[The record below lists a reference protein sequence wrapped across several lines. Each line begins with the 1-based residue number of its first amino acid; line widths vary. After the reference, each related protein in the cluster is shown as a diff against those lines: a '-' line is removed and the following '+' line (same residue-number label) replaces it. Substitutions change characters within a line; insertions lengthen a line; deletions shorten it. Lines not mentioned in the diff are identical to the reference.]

1 MVEIS
6 KADWKLL
13 RERIGNW
20 QERYM
25 EKLSKEY
32 VKLLT
37 SPGNASNHF
46 WELEKRIKQDKKHPG
61 VLIEMNMGKVIWDIN
76 RRFGR
81 DGVRMPRQ
89 QIYDMPFGKVYD
101 CLIAKAERKGHTR
114 DEVDELA
121 KGKAVDKIKRG

>member
-1 MVEIS
+1 MNKG
-6 KADWKLL
+6 KA
-13 RERIGNW
+13 
-20 QERYM
+20 
-25 EKLSKEY
+25 
-32 VKLLT
+32 
-37 SPGNASNHF
+37 
-46 WELEKRIKQDKKHPG
+46 
-61 VLIEMNMGKVIWDIN
+61 IWDIN
-76 RRFGR
+76 RRFVR